1 MYIRYFDYFDYDV
14 KIKTRIYPTER
25 EKVVRYCLEEIFP
38 ETEWH
43 IVNDELVGESNS
55 LETFAEI
62 LDDMKI
68 RDTAQEHLLRKTE
81 SDTCTFAL
89 SKQATC
95 NGKINFS
102 IVEQPLG
109 LIRVT
114 ITCDTIESLIK
125 ELTKKRSYR

>member
-1 MYIRYFDYFDYDV
+1 MSLKFFDYSV
-14 KIKTRIYPTER
+14 KIKTEIYPTER

-38 ETEWH
+38 ETEWQSVEH
-43 IVNDELVGESNS
+43 ELIGETNS
-55 LETFAEI
+55 LENFADI

-68 RDTAQEHLLRKTE
+68 RDTAQEHLLRKTQ
-81 SDTCTFAL
+81 SDTCAFAL

-95 NGKINFS
+95 NRKINFS

-109 LIRVT
+109 PVQVI
-114 ITCDTIESLIK
+114 ITCDRIEPLIK